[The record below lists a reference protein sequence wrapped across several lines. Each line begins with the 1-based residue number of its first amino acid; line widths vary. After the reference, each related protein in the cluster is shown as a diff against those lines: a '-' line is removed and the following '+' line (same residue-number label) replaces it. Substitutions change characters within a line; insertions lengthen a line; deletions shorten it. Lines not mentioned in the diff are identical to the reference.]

1 MVNLVSKWTK
11 YYGDGGRGNP
21 QIPPQIPKIIAIIR
35 EPLERA
41 WSSYNYNYV
50 DPALTR
56 MRKGIRKNKIPR
68 GQTDEYYI
76 KHFIY
81 SFEDMISAELKIL
94 KACLEPGG
102 WGETETKKMFER
114 KAWTKSVYKQMEKQ
128 NSTLLDLDEVCYGE
142 RISPSVP
149 RIQWKELVEEK
160 PDRLINVQNLH
171 LGKAY

>member
-102 WGETETKKMFER
+102 WGETETKKMFE
-114 KAWTKSVYKQMEKQ
+114 
-128 NSTLLDLDEVCYGE
+128 
-142 RISPSVP
+142 
-149 RIQWKELVEEK
+149 VEN
-160 PDRLINVQNLH
+160 D
-171 LGKAY
+171 